1 MLLIE
6 SPTNAGGGVA
16 SEAGSF
22 MGDRAQ
28 HVIVVGGLGGV
39 MINCEP
45 DFGLVLHITPEE
57 SFKSPHKRC
66 SNVWNV

>member
-6 SPTNAGGGVA
+6 SPTKAGGSVL

-39 MINCEP
+39 MIDCES
-45 DFGLVLHITPEE
+45 DSGLVLDILPEE
-57 SFKSPHKRC
+57 TFKSPHKRC
-66 SNVWNV
+66 SNV

>member
-6 SPTNAGGGVA
+6 SPTNAGGSVA

-22 MGDRAQ
+22 MVDRAP

-39 MINCEP
+39 MNDCES
-45 DFGLVLHITPEE
+45 DSGLVLHILPEE
-57 SFKSPHKRC
+57 SFRSPHKRC